1 MSDTITNG
9 IRIRVTSNYVMNKS
23 NPAEN
28 RFLYS
33 YRVVISNEGL
43 EESTLISR
51 HWIISN
57 SFGQVEEV
65 RGAGVVGET
74 PTIYPGESFEYIS
87 FCPLD
92 TEWGTMEGSYQM
104 QQKNGSV
111 FDALISSFLL
121 TTSDEIKH

>member
-51 HWIISN
+51 HWVISN

-74 PTIYPGESFEYIS
+74 PTIYPGESFEYTS

-104 QQKNGSV
+104 QQMNGSV

>member
-9 IRIRVTSNYVMNKS
+9 IRIRITSNYVMNKS

-65 RGAGVVGET
+65 RGPGVVGET
-74 PTIYPGESFEYIS
+74 PTIYPGESFEYTS

>member
-28 RFLYS
+28 RFLYL

-74 PTIYPGESFEYIS
+74 PTIYPGESFEYTS

-111 FDALISSFLL
+111 FDALISSFFL